1 MGCVPQGLVE
11 LWWFT
16 SASHEYI
23 GHSIPI
29 RAISK
34 LWQGRAAA
42 AVESARRELRERQI
56 VKKKIWTDCKT
67 CFGQIVKLF
76 FLTNYKTFSSP
87 QGVVQWSPTRP
98 FGILE
103 KKMYSTKVPPEFD
116 RAQISTYFYSL
127 SISNESDAILTKP
140 KHAELQL
147 HNFQQSIKGQPKLK
161 VLLSKA
167 MQEKANLK
175 FIQGTGYT
183 LYLSILVHH
192 RTI

>member
-1 MGCVPQGLVE
+1 
-11 LWWFT
+11 
-16 SASHEYI
+16 
-23 GHSIPI
+23 
-29 RAISK
+29 
-34 LWQGRAAA
+34 
-42 AVESARRELRERQI
+42 
-56 VKKKIWTDCKT
+56 
-67 CFGQIVKLF
+67 
-76 FLTNYKTFSSP
+76 
-87 QGVVQWSPTRP
+87 
-98 FGILE
+98 
-103 KKMYSTKVPPEFD
+103 MYSTKVPPEFD

-161 VLLSKA
+161 VLLLKA

-192 RTI
+192 CIV